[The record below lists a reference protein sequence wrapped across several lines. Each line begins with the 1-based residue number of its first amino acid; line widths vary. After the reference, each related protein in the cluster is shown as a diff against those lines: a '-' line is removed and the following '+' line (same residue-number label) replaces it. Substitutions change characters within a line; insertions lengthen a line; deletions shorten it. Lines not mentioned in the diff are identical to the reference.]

1 MNFES
6 RNFMMSVRKEGSD
19 LFRKSGGRGGGC
31 SFCVKDKLNSEIF
44 NDLGGVDTLMHTMTN
59 RHSHRQH
66 F

>member
-1 MNFES
+1 ML
-6 RNFMMSVRKEGSD
+6 VCDRKEGSD
-19 LFRKSGGRGGGC
+19 LFRKSGAWGGREGAGC
-31 SFCVKDKLNSEIF
+31 SFCVKDKLNSEIY

>member
-1 MNFES
+1 MIGKREVTF
-6 RNFMMSVRKEGSD
+6 F
-19 LFRKSGGRGGGC
+19 GRVGEGGGC